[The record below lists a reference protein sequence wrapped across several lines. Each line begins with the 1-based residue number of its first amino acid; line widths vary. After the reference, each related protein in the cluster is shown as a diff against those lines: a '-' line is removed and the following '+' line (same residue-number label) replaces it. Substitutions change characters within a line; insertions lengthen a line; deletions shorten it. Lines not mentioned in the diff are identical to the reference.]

1 MKDFNLQDF
10 LDKYHGTEKFL
21 TEGVVYYNLFL
32 DLLQNDD
39 ILEKIK
45 FANDVLQ
52 IPPIKT
58 FIHYHRDYLKNNVF
72 NEKMSSAIKQGFG
85 ACFGYLY
92 RFMYGGYEP
101 KQSWVNDEKTG
112 IKTASRFEEIQK

>member
-1 MKDFNLQDF
+1 MNQFNEKDFIE
-10 LDKYHGTEKFL
+10 KYRGTDKFL
-21 TEGVVYYNLFL
+21 SEGAKYYKLFL
-32 DLLQNDD
+32 DLLKNEELLD
-39 ILEKIK
+39 KIK

-58 FIHYHRDYLKNNVF
+58 FISYQRDYLKNDIF

-101 KQSWVNDEKTG
+101 KQCWVNDEKTG
-112 IKTASRFEEIQK
+112 IKTASRFERR